1 MLEKKKG
8 NFRVDKLRAILLYEA
23 NFNQNNKKLARD
35 MMYTVEQ
42 LKVVSTGVIILSAP
56 CTAVPNYEWLG
67 SCRSRPT

>member
-23 NFNQNNKKLARD
+23 NFNQNNKKLGRD

-42 LKVVSTGVIILSAP
+42 LQVVAKEQYIREPQAQGRDRTVL
-56 CTAVPNYEWLG
+56 E
-67 SCRSRPT
+67 